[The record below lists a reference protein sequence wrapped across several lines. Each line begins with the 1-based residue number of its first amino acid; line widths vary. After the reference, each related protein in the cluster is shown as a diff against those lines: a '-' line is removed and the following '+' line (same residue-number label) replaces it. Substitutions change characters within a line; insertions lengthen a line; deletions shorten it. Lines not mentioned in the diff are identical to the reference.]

1 MKSHMLTLV
10 TGTLTALT
18 LGVTSSVDDEQ
29 PATNGKSAA
38 ASKAESNDAPEGLVR
53 LPKANDVWLDTKR
66 KAVVVDGQVC
76 LREGLLE
83 MFACPKGTKEH
94 ESIVSLSCRAQEV
107 HTGLLAAGAKPGSP
121 VSFNPDYKAATGQ
134 IVDV

>member
-1 MKSHMLTLV
+1 MKTHLLTLV

-29 PATNGKSAA
+29 QATKVKPATE
-38 ASKAESNDAPEGLVR
+38 SKAATSDAPEGLR
-53 LPKANDVWLDTKR
+53 KLSETSDIWLDTKR

-76 LREGLLE
+76 LREGQLE

-94 ESIVSLSCRAQEV
+94 ESVVSV
-107 HTGLLAAGAKPGSP
+107 
-121 VSFNPDYKAATGQ
+121 N
-134 IVDV
+134 